1 MPPDSNPQL
10 VDVLV
15 IGAGFSG
22 IGLGIK
28 LRKAGVES
36 FVILE
41 RGADV
46 GGTWRSNTYPGCA
59 CDVPSH
65 LYSLSFEQNPGWSRM
80 YPTQPELRD
89 YLAGLADK
97 HGLRSRMRFDSEVVE
112 AVFDA
117 EAGRWAVRTRD
128 GSSFDARVVVSGMG
142 GLSRP
147 MIPAFPGLERF
158 RGPAFHS
165 ANWDHSFDMTGK
177 RVAVVG
183 TGASAIQFVPQIAPK
198 VARLD
203 LYQRTPPWILPKPD
217 RPIRAWEQ
225 RLFRWLPGYGF
236 ALRNYLYW
244 RQEILGVGYTL
255 QPRLLK
261 LAEKLALNYLRE
273 AVPDPELRAKLT
285 PDYRIGCKRVLLTND
300 YLQAMSRPNLE
311 VITQGVAAIGEHSV
325 TATDGR
331 EREVDAIV
339 FGTGFKTLDFTSP
352 VRFVGSGGRELNE
365 VWSGKP
371 RAYFGVATAGFPNL
385 FFITGPNSRVA
396 NNSIVFMIEVQ
407 IHYVVQCIR
416 RILRGDARTLEVRR
430 EAQDAYNRALTRRA
444 RGTVFATGC
453 RSWYLDENG
462 ESPVLWPGFSSE
474 FWWKARSVRWRDFA
488 TG

>member
-1 MPPDSNPQL
+1 MGSQESPKH
-10 VDVLV
+10 VDALV

-22 IGLGIK
+22 IGMGIK
-28 LRKAGVES
+28 LLRAGIDS

-41 RGADV
+41 RGVDV

-65 LYSLSFEQNPGWSRM
+65 LYSFSFEKNPAWSRM

-89 YLAGLADK
+89 YLGQLADK
-97 HGLRSRMRFDSEVVE
+97 HDLRPHMRFESEVVE
-112 AVFDA
+112 AVFQA
-117 EAGRWAVRTRD
+117 GEGRWNVETRD
-128 GSSFDARVVVSGMG
+128 GARFSARTVVSCMG

-147 MIPAFPGLERF
+147 KIPAFPGLDRF

-217 RPIRAWEQ
+217 RPIREWEQ
-225 RLFRWLPGYGF
+225 RLFRWLPGYMFG
-236 ALRNYLYW
+236 LRNYLYW

-255 QPRLLK
+255 KPKILK
-261 LAEKLALNYLRE
+261 LAEKLALKYLRE
-273 AVPDPELRAKLT
+273 AVPDPEVRAKLT

-300 YLQAMSRPNLE
+300 YLQTMCRPNLE
-311 VITQGVAAIGEHSV
+311 VITDSVASITEGGVVAS
-325 TATDGR
+325 DGR
-331 EREVDAIV
+331 EREVDAII

-352 VRFVGSGGRELNE
+352 VHFVGADGRELNE
-365 VWSGKP
+365 VWKDKP

-407 IHYVVQCIR
+407 IRYVVQCLKR
-416 RILRGDARTLEVRR
+416 LLGDGVRTMEVRP
-430 EAQDAYNRALTRRA
+430 EAQREYNEALTRRA
-444 RGTVFATGC
+444 QGTVFASGC
-453 RSWYLDENG
+453 QSWYLDANG

-474 FWWKARSVRWRDFA
+474 FWWKARSVRWGDFA